1 MKFMRRNLLAL
12 AGAAGLAALASGFG
26 ASQALAQEVTLRLHQ
41 FLPAQAN
48 VPKYV
53 LDVWA
58 DKIEAESDGRIKIQ
72 RFPSMQLG
80 GTPPELID
88 QAIDGIADIIWT
100 VAGYTPGRF
109 PRAEVFELPFMM
121 TNAEAT
127 SKAYWEIAEKYMLDD
142 DFKDFHTIGVWV
154 HGPGLIHSK
163 EPIKT
168 VSDLNGVKLRAPT
181 RVTNMMFSSMGA
193 TPVGMPVPAIPEAL
207 SKGVVDATVIPWEV
221 AGILKVPELVS
232 NHTEFGDASLYTTSF
247 IFAMNKARYEGL
259 PDDLKAVIDANS
271 GLEFSAF
278 AGKTMADYD
287 APVRQIAVDR
297 NNNIIELSADEV
309 QEWRDAS
316 ASTIDTWV
324 AEMDEKGLDG
334 TALLE
339 EAKGLIAKH
348 TAGN

>member
-12 AGAAGLAALASGFG
+12 AGAAALAAGFS
-26 ASQALAQEVTLRLHQ
+26 AAPATAQEVTLRLHQ

-58 DKIEAESDGRIKIQ
+58 DKVEAESDGRIKIQ

-109 PRAEVFELPFMM
+109 PRAEVFERPFMM

-127 SKAYWEIAEKYMLDD
+127 SKAYWDIASKYMLDD

-154 HGPGLIHSK
+154 HGPGIIHSK

-168 VSDLNGVKLRAPT
+168 VADLNGVKLRAPT

-247 IFAMNKARYEGL
+247 IFAMNKDRYESL
-259 PDDLKAVIDANS
+259 PDDLKKVIDDNS

-278 AGKTMADYD
+278 AGKTMAAYD
-287 APVRQIAVDR
+287 APIRKIAEDR
-297 NNNIIELSADEV
+297 GNNIMVLTPDQV

-316 ASTIDTWV
+316 APTIDAWV
-324 AEMDEKGLDG
+324 KEMDEKGLDG
-334 TALLE
+334 TGLIE
-339 EAKGLIAKH
+339 EAKALIAKY
-348 TAGN
+348 TDGN

>member
-1 MKFMRRNLLAL
+1 MKFVRRNLLAL

-26 ASQALAQEVTLRLHQ
+26 ATQAMAQDVTLRLHQ

-58 DKIEAESDGRIKIQ
+58 DKVEAESDGRIKIQ

-88 QAIDGIADIIWT
+88 QAIDGVADIVWT

-121 TNAEAT
+121 TNAEAA
-127 SKAYWEIAEKYMLDD
+127 SKAYWDIAEKYMLDD

-163 EPIKT
+163 EPIKS
-168 VSDLNGVKLRAPT
+168 VGDLNGVKLRAPT

-193 TPVGMPVPAIPEAL
+193 TPSACRFRPSRKRCRRAWSTPLSSRGKWPV
-207 SKGVVDATVIPWEV
+207 S
-221 AGILKVPELVS
+221 S
-232 NHTEFGDASLYTTSF
+232 RF
-247 IFAMNKARYEGL
+247 R
-259 PDDLKAVIDANS
+259 NS
-271 GLEFSAF
+271 
-278 AGKTMADYD
+278 
-287 APVRQIAVDR
+287 
-297 NNNIIELSADEV
+297 
-309 QEWRDAS
+309 
-316 ASTIDTWV
+316 
-324 AEMDEKGLDG
+324 
-334 TALLE
+334 
-339 EAKGLIAKH
+339 
-348 TAGN
+348 

>member
-12 AGAAGLAALASGFG
+12 AGAAALAAGFST
-26 ASQALAQEVTLRLHQ
+26 APAEAQEVTLRMHQ

-109 PRAEVFELPFMM
+109 PRTEVFELPFMM

-127 SKAYWEIAEKYMLDD
+127 SKAYWEMAEKYMLDD

-154 HGPGLIHSK
+154 HGPGIIHSK
-163 EPIKT
+163 EPIRST
-168 VSDLNGVKLRAPT
+168 EDLNGVKLRAPT
-181 RVTNMMFSSMGA
+181 RVTNMMFSSLGA

-221 AGILKVPELVS
+221 AGIVKVPELVS
-232 NHTEFGDASLYTTSF
+232 NHTEFPGASLYTTSF
-247 IFAMNKARYEGL
+247 IFAMNKDRYESL
-259 PDDLKAVIDANS
+259 PDDLKKVIDDNS
-271 GLEFSAF
+271 GLEFSGL
-278 AGKTMADYD
+278 AGKVMQEYD
-287 APVRQIAVDR
+287 APTRKDAVER
-297 NNNIIELSADEV
+297 GNNIIELSEEEV
-309 QEWRDAS
+309 QAWRDAS
-316 ASTIDTWV
+316 APTIDAWV
-324 AEMDEKGLDG
+324 KEMDDKGLDG
-334 TALLE
+334 SGLLE
-339 EAKGLIAKH
+339 EARSLIAKY
-348 TAGN
+348 TDGN